1 MSLLQSEAWAYAGKN
16 DLATAE
22 KILRQ
27 AQAQFPQE
35 FMPFA
40 ILVDLYLS
48 KSRPADGL
56 AVLENQLK
64 FQPRNVSALINVA
77 VLKMQLEDYAA
88 ALPSLNRA
96 LELDP
101 QNPYGLINRAIANL
115 QAGKL
120 DAALLDYE
128 LLERALP
135 KPSHVVAYGL
145 AEIARQKKERK
156 KALEYYESYLKRAP
170 AGAPEIPLVHER
182 IKKLKNGSF

>member
-1 MSLLQSEAWAYAGKN
+1 
-16 DLATAE
+16 
-22 KILRQ
+22 
-27 AQAQFPQE
+27 
-35 FMPFA
+35 MPFA

-48 KSRPADGL
+48 KGRPADAL

-182 IKKLKNGSF
+182 IKKLKSGSF